1 MKQTLAAVW
10 RQTHKF
16 KRHWVSYLTLF
27 VSVDLL
33 IQLIWIPIFRAVT
46 TLVLQAAEI
55 PFISYHNVLMIA
67 RHHPLVM
74 VVLLAELACLLLVVY
89 VQFAAVLLGIRDISR
104 EIISIRDLL
113 RELGQALRCLRPGS
127 LLVLAIYFILVIP
140 FADLVYRT
148 PLLAKVQVPQFI
160 LDYLTRNALLL
171 TATVVLYGI
180 LVFFGLRLIWTLPL
194 MVYQRQ
200 RLRPALRQSWRQTRG
215 RSCRALA
222 KQLLTIGLLAAL
234 VMASFYVLV
243 IGAQWLADF
252 LPQPAAALLANV
264 NLLVIQL
271 GSELVTSW
279 TGMVT
284 VSLLFLA
291 PGEHTPAASPRVA
304 TRGQRVVVGLAFAAL
319 IATAVVGN
327 SLYLSDSQYHH
338 PVTISH
344 RGVAEQNGVQN
355 TIPALKRTHRFHPD
369 YVELD
374 VHETKDRQFVVLHD
388 ENLKALAGVDRT
400 PRQLTLKQLTR
411 LTVRENGHRAKLA
424 SFSDYLRTANRL
436 HQKLLV
442 EIKPSPADSPDMVDR
457 FVARYGDDLV
467 KHHALVHSLDYGV
480 VEAVKR
486 RDPRLTVL
494 YIQPYNFTYPNTAA
508 NGYSMEYSTLT
519 TDFITLAHL
528 QGKQVYA
535 WTVNNPSVM
544 MQMMYKNADGIITD
558 NLAELNREIADYEE
572 HRSYARRLLNYILV
586 VPTATEFTP

>member
-1 MKQTLAAVW
+1 M
-10 RQTHKF
+10 
-16 KRHWVSYLTLF
+16 
-27 VSVDLL
+27 
-33 IQLIWIPIFRAVT
+33 
-46 TLVLQAAEI
+46 
-55 PFISYHNVLMIA
+55 
-67 RHHPLVM
+67 
-74 VVLLAELACLLLVVY
+74 
-89 VQFAAVLLGIRDISR
+89 
-104 EIISIRDLL
+104 
-113 RELGQALRCLRPGS
+113 
-127 LLVLAIYFILVIP
+127 
-140 FADLVYRT
+140 
-148 PLLAKVQVPQFI
+148 
-160 LDYLTRNALLL
+160 
-171 TATVVLYGI
+171 
-180 LVFFGLRLIWTLPL
+180 
-194 MVYQRQ
+194 
-200 RLRPALRQSWRQTRG
+200 
-215 RSCRALA
+215 
-222 KQLLTIGLLAAL
+222 
-234 VMASFYVLV
+234 
-243 IGAQWLADF
+243 
-252 LPQPAAALLANV
+252 
-264 NLLVIQL
+264 
-271 GSELVTSW
+271 
-279 TGMVT
+279 
-284 VSLLFLA
+284 
-291 PGEHTPAASPRVA
+291 
-304 TRGQRVVVGLAFAAL
+304 
-319 IATAVVGN
+319 IATAAVGN

-355 TIPALKRTHRFHPD
+355 TIPALKRTHRLHPD

-400 PRQLTLKQLTR
+400 PRQLTLKQLTQ

-480 VEAVKR
+480 VEAVRR
-486 RDPRLTVL
+486 RDPRQTVL

-528 QGKQVYA
+528 QGKRVYA
-535 WTVNNPSVM
+535 WTVNDPSVM